1 MEFLSLVCVASATVH
16 FHGLTL
22 RTASSLCPKLIPI
35 DSADIQHCEHTK
47 KRSQKGCTDGYRSCN
62 FPSPPPEGELTAE
75 SYWFFSQQVMEWVE
89 GFLASMDGKDGVLT

>member
-35 DSADIQHCEHTK
+35 DFADIQHCEHTV
-47 KRSQKGCTDGYRSCN
+47 QEEVA
-62 FPSPPPEGELTAE
+62 EGLHR
-75 SYWFFSQQVMEWVE
+75 W
-89 GFLASMDGKDGVLT
+89 